1 MELAI
6 GQQVTYPGQG
16 VCLIEE
22 TERRVIGQNT
32 VEFYALRVLHD
43 NSTILVPTENAIA
56 VGIRPIIPLALAKK
70 LLKSLEN
77 DFEDVSGDW
86 KIRSRECGEKLQT
99 GNVFEAA
106 DVLKKMTFLSR
117 DKKLS
122 FREQNML
129 EKAKFL
135 LVSEIANV
143 CRREEPQIEAKI
155 TALVE
160 SACQKHAAAQL
171 ELTSAAIN

>member
-22 TERRVIGQNT
+22 STHRVVGQNT
-32 VEFYALRVLHD
+32 VEFYSLRVLHD
-43 NSTILVPTENAIA
+43 NSTILVPTENALA
-56 VGIRPIIPLALAKK
+56 VGIRPIITPARAKK
-70 LLKSLEN
+70 LMKSLTD

-99 GNVFEAA
+99 GNIFEAA

-135 LVSEIANV
+135 IVSEIANV
-143 CRREEPQIEAKI
+143 CQREEAQIEAKI
-155 TALVE
+155 TNLIE
-160 SACQKHAAAQL
+160 SACEKHISAQTELAAA
-171 ELTSAAIN
+171 IC